1 MARFGILGGV
11 GYALGGAVGVLLI
24 SLPFSVLVGG
34 AIGGAALGLALGS
47 WKKTIVLTLLSAL
60 GLTAGVLVALA
71 IGSFFNY
78 PMGLI
83 GAIVGGLVGA
93 SVGFA
98 FLDWRRMAVLAVSGS
113 AGFAA
118 GLLTGGL
125 LRYSFPVVRG
135 GWVASSSRD

>member
-83 GAIVGGLVGA
+83 GAIVGA
-93 SVGFA
+93 WSA
-98 FLDWRRMAVLAVSGS
+98 RRW
-113 AGFAA
+113 
-118 GLLTGGL
+118 GLLSWIGEGWRSWPL
-125 LRYSFPVVRG
+125 AGVRG
-135 GWVASSSRD
+135 LQPDC